1 MTDQERKMRLA
12 GFAGTEKCR
21 LTIDENPPILP
32 NAARDEI
39 GLVLIVDGQSRRI
52 SFNED
57 VALTVS
63 VGDRKRQI
71 SFKELTL
78 SNNFALEALVKVL
91 VDKKIIDVKDLQQ
104 AMNEVRDQR
113 YQMPGG
119 QNLSR

>member
-1 MTDQERKMRLA
+1 MADQIKSMVLA
-12 GFAGTEKCR
+12 GFAGAEKCK
-21 LTIDENPPILP
+21 LTIDEEPAIPANVG
-32 NAARDEI
+32 REEV

-52 SFNED
+52 AFNED

-63 VGDRKRQI
+63 VGDRKRHI

-78 SNNFALEALVKVL
+78 SNNFAIEAIVKLL

-119 QNLSR
+119 QNLTK

>member
-1 MTDQERKMRLA
+1 MADPTKKMVLA
-12 GFAGTEKCR
+12 GFAGPEKCK
-21 LTIDENPPILP
+21 LAFDEDTAVPA
-32 NAARDEI
+32 NAARDEV
-39 GLVLIVDGQSRRI
+39 GLVLTVNGQSRRI
-52 SFNED
+52 AFNED

-78 SNNFALEALVKVL
+78 SNNFALEALVKLL

-119 QNLSR
+119 QDLTK